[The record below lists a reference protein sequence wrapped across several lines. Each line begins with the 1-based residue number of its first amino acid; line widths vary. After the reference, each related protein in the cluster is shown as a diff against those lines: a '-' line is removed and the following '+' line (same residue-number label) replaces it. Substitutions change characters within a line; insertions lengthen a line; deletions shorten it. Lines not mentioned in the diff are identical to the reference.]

1 MARFQEVFDKHGKNL
16 ELYVPVVA
24 RVHGPTHPEF
34 LKVRDYYDT
43 LMAKVGAEQTLD
55 LGPEFAKLRE
65 VTHNYQVPQDTCETY
80 AAVYTMLK
88 ELDEAYGL

>member
-1 MARFQEVFDKHGKNL
+1 MARFQEVLDKHGKNL

-34 LKVRDYYDT
+34 LQVRDVYDL
-43 LMAKVGAEQTLD
+43 LMAKAKANNGSD
-55 LGPEFAKLRE
+55 LKEEFSKLRAI
-65 VTHNYQVPQDTCETY
+65 TNKYTVPQDTCETY